1 MGRRSTV
8 VVADKSQ
15 EATSNESQK
24 RRYYDRKDITS
35 KAIQI
40 FYTDGLDITTGISF
54 EYTSPCS
61 FFGQIL
67 HPNGTFRRFFDF
79 LTVAWVLYCVF
90 IVPFQVGFDWYIMS
104 KWEKAIM
111 NILDIWFA
119 IDILLNFRTGFISHG
134 TVVMHPRRIAK

>member
-1 MGRRSTV
+1 MRRRSTV

-15 EATSNESQK
+15 EAAFNGSTK
-24 RRYYDRKDITS
+24 RRFYDRKEITS

-40 FYTDGLDITTGISF
+40 FYTASDHKQDKSLENKSF
-54 EYTSPCS
+54 FSC
-61 FFGQIL
+61 FGQIL

-79 LTVAWVLYCVF
+79 FTVVWVLYCVF
-90 IVPFQVGFDWYIMS
+90 TVPFQVGFDWYIMS
-104 KWEKAIM
+104 YWEKVVM

-134 TVVMHPRRIAK
+134 TVVMNPDKVAK